1 MPSLRQGAQWT
12 RRCWLTQTA
21 TIALVG
27 SVRAFAREFDAPE
40 PEQERLERLRRRAA
54 EAGLPE
60 LRIHEGERYVA
71 LGSAPDDFMQG
82 ALKLCEGLADDFLQH
97 FHAREF
103 KVEAP
108 TDRMTIVA
116 LAHQDELRRFLGTDL
131 PTDVTG
137 IYEIVS
143 NYLALYD
150 GRSGSLAGPQAER
163 ANSIT
168 LFHEATHQLTFN
180 TGLLDRNAEIPL
192 AFLEGLAMY
201 GEVRRPDGRTK
212 IGAINQ
218 ERLGVLIGEL
228 RQGGALLPLSDLIST
243 DDLFAQES
251 TVQLAYAQSWLM
263 IYSLMREKR
272 AAERLR
278 TYLGDVIGS
287 PQQAR
292 PRLDVANNC
301 LGDLEQL
308 DTYLRNVLVRLAR
321 GR

>member
-1 MPSLRQGAQWT
+1 MMPFNRLGLRQT
-12 RRCWLTQTA
+12 RRCWFVQSA
-21 TIALVG
+21 MIVLVG
-27 SVRAFAREFDAPE
+27 SLRSLAGETEVPDREQD
-40 PEQERLERLRRRAA
+40 RLEKLRERAA
-54 EAGLPE
+54 DAGLPE
-60 LRIHEGERYVA
+60 LQLHEGERYVA

-82 ALKLCEGLADDFLQH
+82 ALKLCEGLADDFLDH
-97 FHAREF
+97 FHARQF

-116 LAHQDELRRFLGTDL
+116 LAHHDQFRRFLGTDL

-137 IYEIVS
+137 IYEIIS

-150 GRSGSLAGPQAER
+150 GRSGSPAGLQAER

-180 TGLLDRNAEIPL
+180 SGLLDRHAEIPL

-201 GEVRRPDGRTK
+201 GEVRRPDGKTR
-212 IGAINQ
+212 IGAVNR
-218 ERLGVLIGEL
+218 ERLGVLVGEL
-228 RQGGALLPLSDLIST
+228 QRGGSLFPMSDLISS

-251 TVQLAYAQSWLM
+251 TVQMAYAQSWLM
-263 IYSLMREKR
+263 IYGLMREKR
-272 AAERLR
+272 VAERLR
-278 TYLGDVIGS
+278 TYLEELRL
-287 PQQAR
+287 PQPSR
-292 PRLDVANNC
+292 PRLEVAKEC

-308 DTYLRNVLVRLAR
+308 DAYFRSLLVRLSR

>member
-1 MPSLRQGAQWT
+1 MT
-12 RRCWLTQTA
+12 RRHWLAQTA

-27 SVRAFAREFDAPE
+27 SVRGLAGERRSTAPE
-40 PEQERLERLRRRAA
+40 HERLDRLRQRAA

-60 LRIHEGERYVA
+60 LQLHEGERYVA
-71 LGSAPDDFMQG
+71 LGTAPDDFMLG

-97 FHAREF
+97 FQAREF
-103 KVEAP
+103 KVETPP
-108 TDRMTIVA
+108 TRMTIVA
-116 LAHQDELRRFLGTDL
+116 LAHQDEFSRFLGTEL

-150 GRSGSLAGPQAER
+150 GRSGSPAGPQAER

-168 LFHEATHQLTFN
+168 LFHEATHQLTFQ
-180 TGLLDRNAEIPL
+180 TGLFDQDSEIPL

-201 GEVRRPDGRTK
+201 GEVRRPNGRIK
-212 IGAINQ
+212 IGAVNQ

-228 RQGGALLPLSDLIST
+228 RRGGSMLPLRDLIST
-243 DDLFAQES
+243 DDLFSQES
-251 TVQLAYAQSWLM
+251 TVQMAYAQSWLM
-263 IYSLMREKR
+263 IYALMREKR

-278 TYLGDVIGS
+278 TYLETLGS
-287 PQQAR
+287 SRPPQ
-292 PRLDVANNC
+292 PRLDVASTC

-308 DTYLRNVLVRLAR
+308 DDSFHSVLVRLSR
-321 GR
+321 VR